1 MLPSSAWAFLLQD
14 SYGNAA
20 DESGYVS
27 DHHSLS
33 SAQGKGSLKFGL
45 LDKFIRIAI

>member
-1 MLPSSAWAFLLQD
+1 MLPSSIWAFLLQE
-14 SYGNAA
+14 SYGNVGY
-20 DESGYVS
+20 ESDYVS
-27 DHHSLS
+27 DHNSLS